1 MIAPT
6 VFSMIWFFVFG
17 AAGIQADNQTNGAI
31 SSATGTSEALGLF
44 AYLQQNPLFL
54 LTSISMIFLVWIFFV
69 AGADAG
75 TIVLGSMS
83 AGGVLNPK
91 RTIKLTWGAIMGA
104 LAAILLLTGGLDALQ
119 NGAILA
125 ATPFAILM
133 CLMCWCLYKTL
144 RRDYR
149 EERERWCRRSWPT
162 TRTWRKSRCR
172 RSCAATR
179 RENPS
184 ARRYRIRRSS
194 WNRPECGTFPS
205 TREGSVGCASLR
217 ARA

>member
-6 VFSMIWFFVFG
+6 VFSMIWFSVFG

-83 AGGVLNPK
+83 AGSVLNPK
-91 RTIKLTWGAIMGA
+91 RLIKLT
-104 LAAILLLTGGLDALQ
+104 
-119 NGAILA
+119 
-125 ATPFAILM
+125 
-133 CLMCWCLYKTL
+133 
-144 RRDYR
+144 
-149 EERERWCRRSWPT
+149 
-162 TRTWRKSRCR
+162 
-172 RSCAATR
+172 CAATR
-179 RENPS
+179 PENLS
-184 ARRYRIRRSS
+184 ARRCRTPATAGRGRVEPFLDPLVSISARRVRRLVSRS
-194 WNRPECGTFPS
+194 TFCLLTCSPSVRLMSLTLGALSLCAGAPARPRRRPG
-205 TREGSVGCASLR
+205 R
-217 ARA
+217 

>member
-6 VFSMIWFFVFG
+6 VFSMIWFSVFG

-83 AGGVLNPK
+83 AGSVLNPK
-91 RTIKLTWGAIMGA
+91 RLIKLT
-104 LAAILLLTGGLDALQ
+104 
-119 NGAILA
+119 
-125 ATPFAILM
+125 
-133 CLMCWCLYKTL
+133 
-144 RRDYR
+144 
-149 EERERWCRRSWPT
+149 
-162 TRTWRKSRCR
+162 
-172 RSCAATR
+172 CAATR
-179 RENPS
+179 PENLS
-184 ARRYRIRRSS
+184 ARRCRTPATAGQHFSTPLAAACQQVNFLFADLLAEREAHEPHARRFISMRRGSGAAAAPPRTMISS
-194 WNRPECGTFPS
+194 RPFSKSALTSFSCMPAGK
-205 TREGSVGCASLR
+205 VQLR
-217 ARA
+217 LKTP

>member
-6 VFSMIWFFVFG
+6 VFSMIWFSVFG

-83 AGGVLNPK
+83 AGSVLNPK
-91 RTIKLTWGAIMGA
+91 RLIKLT
-104 LAAILLLTGGLDALQ
+104 
-119 NGAILA
+119 
-125 ATPFAILM
+125 
-133 CLMCWCLYKTL
+133 
-144 RRDYR
+144 
-149 EERERWCRRSWPT
+149 
-162 TRTWRKSRCR
+162 
-172 RSCAATR
+172 CAATR
-179 RENPS
+179 PENLS
-184 ARRYRIRRSS
+184 ARRCRTPATAGRGRVELFLDPRWSAFQHAA
-194 WNRPECGTFPS
+194 CGGLSAGQLF
-205 TREGSVGCASLR
+205 VC
-217 ARA
+217 